1 MSKSRPVLVMAGGTG
16 GHVFPALAV
25 ARELMQRGV
34 PVVWLG
40 TRKGLEAKIIPAEGI
55 RIEWLSVAGL
65 RGKKL
70 SRLLIAPFMLAWSGL
85 QALWVVLRLRP
96 RAVLGMGGFVTGPG
110 GVAAKLLFKPLC
122 IHEQNAIP
130 GLTNRL
136 LAKIANQVC
145 SAFPG
150 VFAPQR
156 KYLVTGNP
164 VRTEIVDLPEPAQRF
179 ATRNGRLRLLVLGG
193 SLGAQAINAAL
204 PKALAMMKPQERPE
218 VRHQAG
224 ARNIEQ
230 AREYYRQQ
238 GIEVT
243 LTAFIDDMAEAY
255 GWADLVLCRAGAL
268 TVSELA
274 AAGVGS
280 LLVPYPHAVD
290 DHQTANARFLTDAGA
305 AELLPQ
311 QTLTPERLYESLRG
325 FAGQRPKLLA
335 MAQAARA
342 LAVTDSARQV
352 ADLCLALS
360 KTDAPQV
367 RGNTE

>member
-1 MSKSRPVLVMAGGTG
+1 MAGGTG

-25 ARELMQRGV
+25 ARELMRRGV

-40 TRKGLEAKIIPAEGI
+40 TRKGLEARIIPAEGI

-70 SRLLIAPFMLAWSGL
+70 SRLLLAPLMLLLSGM

-110 GVAAKLLFKPLC
+110 GIAAKLLFRPLC

-130 GLTNRL
+130 GLTNRV
-136 LAKIANQVC
+136 LARIANRVC

-150 VFAPQR
+150 VFAAQR

-164 VRTEIVDLPEPAQRF
+164 VRTEIVQLPEPAQRF
-179 ATRNGRLRLLVLGG
+179 AGRSGRLRLLVLGG

-204 PKALAMMKPQERPE
+204 PRALAMMSEQERPE

-224 ARNIEQ
+224 AKNIDQ
-230 AREYYRQQ
+230 AREYYREA
-238 GIEVT
+238 GIEVE

-268 TVSELA
+268 TISELA
-274 AAGVGS
+274 AAGVAS

-290 DHQTANARFLTDAGA
+290 DHQTANARFLTEAGA

-311 QTLTPERLYESLRG
+311 QTLTPERLHQLLHAYS
-325 FAGQRPKLLA
+325 GQRQKLLA
-335 MAQAARA
+335 MAQAARS
-342 LAVTDSARQV
+342 LAVTDSAQQV
-352 ADLCLALS
+352 ADLCLAIGS
-360 KTDAPQV
+360 KGASQARDDAQ
-367 RGNTE
+367 